1 MGTRSRSAC
10 TFLSFPL
17 LLYFLT
23 IPSECAT
30 DTLTHSQPISVG
42 QTLIS
47 AGEVFELGFFSP
59 GNSSKLYIG
68 LWYNNITVRKIVW
81 VANREN
87 PLPATDSASSLIIG
101 SDGTLRLLDG
111 MRNTFWFTNVSL
123 PSNNT
128 IAVLLDKGDFVLK
141 DNVSGFITWE
151 SFNYPCDT
159 FLAGMMI
166 GLNTKIGEKHFL
178 SSWETDNDPS
188 PGKFVLGLTP
198 ETPPQLFLWNN
209 SKPYW
214 RDGPWDGWTFI
225 GIPNIGQGY
234 VNGFI
239 LILDN
244 EQGTANKNGCPI
256 CECLKGFVPK
266 STEDWSKGNWT
277 GGCVRRTE
285 LLCQK
290 NISRLA
296 NGTAQNDGFWKL
308 SGLKL
313 PDHFEYLFNQDYSD
327 LVDVQQFS
335 TDGNDL
341 FLHLAYSE
349 LGQGAEE
356 FKNEIKLISKWQHR
370 NLVRLLGYCIDGEEK
385 LLVYEYMTNRSLD
398 MFLFDAKKRMQ
409 LDWAKRF
416 NIIQGIAR
424 GILYLHCD
432 SCLRV
437 IHRDLKASNILLD
450 DDMNPKISDFGLAR
464 TFQLAQELANTH
476 RVMGTFK
483 HKHNVSPI
491 KCNGYMSHEYAMG
504 GLFLEK
510 SDVFSF
516 GVLLLEIV
524 SSTRNTS
531 LHYNEKYLNL
541 LGYAWQLCNKNREL
555 ELELMDEAMAY
566 SCSRSEVMRCIHIG
580 LLCVQDHVTDRP
592 TMSAVVLMLS
602 SEMDLPQPKQPTFTI
617 QSLSDTDLLSLH
629 NKLCS
634 MNAVSVSLIEG
645 R

>member
-30 DTLTHSQPISVG
+30 DTLTQSQHISVG

-68 LWYNNITVRKIVW
+68 LWYKNIIVYKIVW

-101 SDGTLRLLDG
+101 SDGNLRLLDG

-128 IAVLLDKGDFVLK
+128 ITVLLDKGDFVLK

-151 SFNYPCDT
+151 SFNHPCDT
-159 FLAGMMI
+159 CLAGMMI
-166 GLNTKIGEKHFL
+166 GLNTKSGEKHFL
-178 SSWETDNDPS
+178 SSWETENDPS
-188 PGKFVLGLTP
+188 PGKFVLGLIP
-198 ETPPQLFLWNN
+198 ETPPQLFLWNS

-214 RDGPWDGWTFI
+214 RGGPWDGWTFI

-244 EQGTANKNGCPI
+244 EQGTAYLTFNTYNISYVVMDVLAPTGTLKTMNWDEEKNDWFVSWVAVVNPCDIHGVCGPFGVCSNKNGSPI

-290 NISRLA
+290 NISNLA

-308 SGLKL
+308 SRLKL
-313 PDHFEYLFNQDYSD
+313 PYHFEYLFNQDYS
-327 LVDVQQFS
+327 
-335 TDGNDL
+335 
-341 FLHLAYSE
+341 
-349 LGQGAEE
+349 
-356 FKNEIKLISKWQHR
+356 
-370 NLVRLLGYCIDGEEK
+370 
-385 LLVYEYMTNRSLD
+385 
-398 MFLFDAKKRMQ
+398 
-409 LDWAKRF
+409 
-416 NIIQGIAR
+416 
-424 GILYLHCD
+424 
-432 SCLRV
+432 SC
-437 IHRDLKASNILLD
+437 
-450 DDMNPKISDFGLAR
+450 
-464 TFQLAQELANTH
+464 Q
-476 RVMGTFK
+476 
-483 HKHNVSPI
+483 
-491 KCNGYMSHEYAMG
+491 
-504 GLFLEK
+504 
-510 SDVFSF
+510 
-516 GVLLLEIV
+516 
-524 SSTRNTS
+524 
-531 LHYNEKYLNL
+531 
-541 LGYAWQLCNKNREL
+541 
-555 ELELMDEAMAY
+555 
-566 SCSRSEVMRCIHIG
+566 
-580 LLCVQDHVTDRP
+580 
-592 TMSAVVLMLS
+592 
-602 SEMDLPQPKQPTFTI
+602 
-617 QSLSDTDLLSLH
+617 
-629 NKLCS
+629 
-634 MNAVSVSLIEG
+634 
-645 R
+645 